1 MQQIILPAL
10 VALLCTSWIFPYI
23 LKVAKVKNIV
33 DNPDARKLQRVPVP
47 VLGGLTVV
55 FGILTGVMSFNL
67 FGNFFDLFPV
77 FSGIIIIL
85 IVGLVD
91 DMISLSPKIRF
102 VIEIILVL
110 YLIMTTDICIC
121 NFHGL
126 WGLGVI
132 PAYVSIPLTV
142 FASVGII
149 NAVNLIDG
157 VDGYSSGYSIVSCI
171 LFGFM
176 FYLLGNGRMVTLS
189 AVVASSLVPFFLHN
203 VYGKTSKMFIGDAGT
218 LSLGIVFSMFVTT
231 CLSDSPGTSG
241 IPEGMGVVAFTLAV
255 LCVPVF
261 DTLRVMSARI
271 FRGKSPFS
279 PDKTHLHHLF
289 IELGYSHIGTALSI
303 ISMNLLVVLCWY
315 AAYRLGLSVDAQLY
329 VVIALGGLFTFVF
342 YPFVKSQIRKDTALN
357 GMLKRIG
364 EMTHAERTGFWQ
376 LARKWVDRSA
386 DREEAAEAIEQTAEP
401 SFPAETYIRQIAM
414 AQEFLNENRNADLS
428 RVKCL
433 LHKMLPREYYDA
445 IEGLKEHQD
454 PKVIFKINGGQN
466 VIAPN
471 ACTAQQTNCIP

>member
-67 FGNFFDLFPV
+67 FGNFYDLFPI

-110 YLIMTTDICIC
+110 YLIMTTGIRICD
-121 NFHGL
+121 FHGL
-126 WGLGVI
+126 WGLDAV
-132 PAYVSIPLTV
+132 PAYVSVPLTV

-157 VDGYSSGYSIVSCI
+157 VDGYSSGYSIVSSS
-171 LFGFM
+171 LFGVM
-176 FYLLGNGRMVTLS
+176 FHHLGNERMVTLS
-189 AVVASSLVPFFLHN
+189 AIVAASLLPFFLHN
-203 VYGKTSKMFIGDAGT
+203 VFGKTSKMFIGDAGT
-218 LSLGIVFSMFVTT
+218 LSLGVVFSMFVTT
-231 CLSDSPGTSG
+231 CLCATPGTVG
-241 IPEGMGVVAFTLAV
+241 VPEGMGLVAFTLAV

-271 FRGKSPFS
+271 LRGKSPFS

-289 IELGYSHIGTALSI
+289 IELGYSHIGAALSI
-303 ISMNLLVVLCWY
+303 IGMNLTVVLCWY
-315 AAYRLGLSVDAQLY
+315 AAYRLGLSVDMQLY
-329 VVIALGGLFTFVF
+329 VVIVLGGLSTFVF
-342 YPFVKSQIRKDTALN
+342 YPFCKAQLRKDTALAS
-357 GMLKRIG
+357 MLKRVG
-364 EMTHAERTGFWQ
+364 EMTHVERTGFWR
-376 LARKWVDRSA
+376 LARKWADRSSEK
-386 DREEAAEAIEQTAEP
+386 EEAAAVMAQAAEP
-401 SFPAETYIRQIAM
+401 ALPSDVYMRQIAK

-445 IEGLKEHQD
+445 IESLQEHQD
-454 PKVIFKINGGQN
+454 PKIILQINGGN
-466 VIAPN
+466 N
-471 ACTAQQTNCIP
+471 AVGVTVGDEQ